1 MGSMPGRR
9 RSGWL
14 ATAICAMA
22 ACGPADGDAEP
33 LVPGAVHRFAT
44 VAGERWHWVESGSG
58 PPLVVLHGF
67 PESWYA
73 WSELVETMAADFRVL
88 AIDLKGAGLSSTS
101 DGDYSVATV
110 ADELAALLEQIGV
123 ERFYL
128 AGHDWGG
135 LIGAR
140 LAGDYPH
147 RIIAYAHISAPVE
160 RYDLSRMPDL
170 RDLHDD
176 PESATALMLNAELFV
191 QRMLGLT
198 VAGGI
203 EALSAQR
210 VEHHVDSFGRGDVR
224 AAVARYFRDLQ
235 LEDDW
240 YLGDRSRADWSRMS
254 FPVLVLAGGRDLMV
268 PLEEYL
274 GMPAR
279 VPGLERVAV
288 IDGAGHYPHEERPLE
303 VIDILQEF
311 FERT

>member
-1 MGSMPGRR
+1 MLGE
-9 RSGWL
+9 RSLGWL
-14 ATAICAMA
+14 AIAVCSIA
-22 ACGPADGDAEP
+22 ACGLADGDPEP
-33 LVPGAVHRFAT
+33 LVPGAVHRFET
-44 VAGERWHWVESGSG
+44 VGEERWHWVESGSG

-73 WSELVETMAADFRVL
+73 WSELVETMASDFRVL
-88 AIDLKGAGLSSTS
+88 AVDLKGAGLSSTV
-101 DGDYSVATV
+101 DGDYSVAAM

-123 ERFYL
+123 DRFYL

-135 LIGAR
+135 LVGAR
-140 LAGDYPH
+140 LAGEHPQ
-147 RIIAYAHISAPVE
+147 RIIAYAHVSAPVE

-170 RDLHDD
+170 RDLYND

-191 QRMLGLT
+191 KRMLGLT
-198 VAGGI
+198 VAGGV

-210 VEHHVDSFGRGDVR
+210 VQHHIDSFGRGDVR
-224 AAVARYFRDLQ
+224 AAMARYFRDLD
-235 LEDDW
+235 LDEGW
-240 YLGDRSRADWSRMS
+240 RLGRRARADWSRMS

-274 GMPAR
+274 GVRGRA
-279 VPGLERVAV
+279 PGLERVAV

-311 FERT
+311 FGRT

>member
-1 MGSMPGRR
+1 MSSPGRQAVVC
-9 RSGWL
+9 L
-14 ATAICAMA
+14 AIVAWGAV

-44 VAGERWHWVESGSG
+44 VGGDRWHWVESGSG

-73 WSELVETMAADFRVL
+73 WSHLIETLATDFRVL
-88 AIDLKGAGLSSTS
+88 AVDLKGAGWSGTA
-101 DGDYSVATV
+101 DGDYSVAAM
-110 ADELAALLEQIGV
+110 ADELAAVLAEIGV
-123 ERFYL
+123 DRFYL

-135 LIGAR
+135 MIGAR
-140 LAGDYPH
+140 MAGEHPE
-147 RIIAYAHISAPVE
+147 RILGYAHISAPVE

-170 RDLHDD
+170 RDLHND
-176 PESATALMLNAELFV
+176 PESARALMLNAELFV

-203 EALSAQR
+203 EALPAQR
-210 VEHHVDSFGRGDVR
+210 VQHHIDSFGRGDVR
-224 AAVARYFRDLQ
+224 AAMARYFRDLDI
-235 LEDDW
+235 EDDW
-240 YLGDRSRADWSRMS
+240 RLGERTRADWSRMS
-254 FPVLVLAGGRDLMV
+254 FPVIAIIGGRDLLI

-274 GMPAR
+274 GLQAR
-279 VPGLERVAV
+279 APGLERVAV

-311 FERT
+311 FAQR

>member
-1 MGSMPGRR
+1 MPGRR
-9 RSGWL
+9 CLGWL
-14 ATAICAMA
+14 ATAICATA
-22 ACGPADGDAEP
+22 ACGPADGDVEP

-44 VAGERWHWVESGSG
+44 VVGERWHWVESGSG

-73 WSELVETMAADFRVL
+73 WSELVETMSSDFRVL

-101 DGDYSVATV
+101 DGDYSVAAV

-140 LAGDYPH
+140 LAGEYPQ

-160 RYDLSRMPDL
+160 RYDLSRMADL

-198 VAGGI
+198 LAGGI
-203 EALSAQR
+203 EALSVQR
-210 VEHHVDSFGRGDVR
+210 VQHHVDSFGRGDVR
-224 AAVARYFRDLQ
+224 AATARYFRDLQ
-235 LEDDW
+235 LDDGW
-240 YLGDRSRADWSRMS
+240 RLGDRARADWSRMG
-254 FPVLVLAGGRDLMV
+254 FPVLVVAGGRDLMV

-274 GMPAR
+274 GMSAR

-311 FERT
+311 FEQHE